1 MNIRVWP
8 KDTLTRVPYW
18 VYSDAALYA
27 QEMERIFRG
36 DTWSFL
42 CLEAELPKPNSY
54 RTSYLG

>member
-8 KDTLTRVPYW
+8 AETLTR
-18 VYSDAALYA
+18 DARIGFMRIADLYA

-42 CLEAELPKPNSY
+42 CL
-54 RTSYLG
+54 

>member
-1 MNIRVWP
+1 MNMHAWP

-18 VYSDAALYA
+18 VYADADLYA
-27 QEMERIFRG
+27 QEMEKIFRG

-54 RTSYLG
+54 RTS